1 MINIIEETALLTNT
15 DGSIYHLSLLP
26 EELASTIILVGDP
39 GRVPHVSQYFDRID
53 VKKSHREFVTHTG
66 WYRGRRLSVVSTG
79 IGSGCVDIAMN
90 ELDALANIDF
100 KTRTVKESFKQLTF
114 LRLGTCGAIH
124 PSVNPGEMIVS
135 RYALGLD
142 GVFNAYAI
150 DLESEAQAL
159 LTAVGSYVPDYVKH
173 SLYTGLGTRALVD
186 HLSSL
191 GHVGMTLTCPSFFG
205 AQCRSL
211 RLPLRASSMIES
223 LETINY
229 KDHAFLNLEM
239 ETALIFA
246 LGRALGH
253 NVASVSTA
261 VVNRV
266 TQEVHDDMPKAID
279 AMIQSCLGQL
289 VSL

>member
-1 MINIIEETALLTNT
+1 MTLVIEETALLTNT

-26 EELASTIILVGDP
+26 EELATTIILVGDP

-66 WYRGRRLSVVSTG
+66 WYRGHHLSVVSTG

-124 PSVNPGEMIVS
+124 PSIAPGDMIVS

-159 LTAVGSYVPDYVKH
+159 LSTVGSYVPDYVKH
-173 SLYTGLGTRALVD
+173 SLYTGLGTQALVD

-229 KDHAFLNLEM
+229 NDHDFLNLEM

-253 NVASVSTA
+253 NVASVCTA

-266 TQEVHDDMPKAID
+266 TQQLHGDMPKAID
-279 AMIQSCLGQL
+279 TMIQSCLDQL
-289 VSL
+289 VSW